1 MPTLTNP
8 SGRIKIPTP
17 LAGVSTRGAVTTDDK
32 VLSLITP
39 VASDGNSVLDHLSD
53 IKAELGHRTDDDE
66 FKGAYNSST
75 EYAIGDEVSWVD
87 GTGKKR
93 FYKRITTGN
102 DGGTGNP
109 STNTSAWIVLGA
121 NIHDITTGDYA
132 LTTNSG
138 LLEKLPNGTIRFNR
152 RAITILQA
160 ALTEA
165 SAQTQIEN
173 TVKEVVQNNLWRGEW
188 QQAAYASGAFVKD
201 NGDYF
206 RARQAIASTVN
217 TAPASDTTNWTQLTE
232 GGYHYDIAKRLEA
245 ITDLLA
251 EQTFLVPSAANRG
264 RWLSR
269 RSDSEGYVY
278 DNPPMQ
284 WMGNWSSGA
293 SYFFGD
299 VVNHETRLWVLSAAA
314 TITTPKRGSSTEPGT
329 DAAWTQI
336 IVGHT
341 SDVPG
346 WRGAWVDLAGAS
358 IRTGDMVSHRGNYYI
373 ARNDQTTRSGTAP
386 DQDETDWD
394 LLDIVLGDYDD
405 DEYYPEGGIV
415 KYEGNWWYST
425 QYTVN
430 TDSAPG
436 TQGESKWLQLGGYAT
451 EGDLTQLR
459 NDVNELVHSVRSSRG
474 VLVDGLEEPPTA
486 TSESEVWLPRKA
498 VRSYTASA
506 ALVSG
511 STDYNVNVGDE
522 PGSYALRQSEVNKAA
537 GVVGKFTTT
546 DTRLWYGVFSRA
558 GDGAPWPQNIGR
570 FEQNPVGSAIL
581 GVGSEQISGNSWR
594 THLLIKQQVLVAI
607 GSGTEPTSLFVQIN
621 DDSDVITSIELNTL
635 GDVLHFHG
643 VAYRHMTGTGTD
655 RGAFGDEY
663 ETGSDDEDRYV
674 EIALASTSTGPRMWL
689 GGRQYHWV
697 RKPPDTSNDDLPVYS
712 EDFHTMKLISRANYT
727 ALESLPPRTAM
738 FIFESA

>member
-1 MPTLTNP
+1 MATLSNP
-8 SGRIKIPTP
+8 SGRLRIPVP
-17 LAGVSTRGAVTTDDK
+17 LTGNSAT
-32 VLSLITP
+32 TP
-39 VASDGNSVLDHLSD
+39 VAHANKIRSDLDAVSEGNSVEDHLTD
-53 IKAELGHRTDDDE
+53 ILAEIGSRTGDDE
-66 FKGAYNSST
+66 FKGQYSNNTSYDLA
-75 EYAIGDEVSWVD
+75 DEVWWRDSSN
-87 GTGKKR
+87 KKY
-93 FYKRITTGN
+93 FFKRLVSGS
-102 DGGTGNP
+102 DGGTGDPQSN
-109 STNTSAWIVLGA
+109 STNWLQLGVS
-121 NIHDITTGDYA
+121 IHDLDTVDNGI
-132 LTTNSG
+132 TTNSG
-138 LLEKLPNGTIRFNR
+138 ILEKLPNGTIRFNR
-152 RAITILQA
+152 RLITILA
-160 ALTEA
+160 AAISETE
-165 SAQTQIEN
+165 AQTQIEN
-173 TVKEVVQNNLWRGEW
+173 SIKEVVQNSLWKGEW
-188 QQAAYASGAFVKD
+188 QAAAYATGDFVED
-201 NGDYF
+201 GGDYF
-206 RARQAIASTVN
+206 RARQSISSTVN
-217 TAPASDTTNWTQLTE
+217 TAPSSDTTNWTQLTP

-245 ITDLLA
+245 ITNLLN
-251 EQTFLVPSAANRG
+251 ERIELTPTSANRG
-264 RWLSR
+264 QWLSR
-269 RSDSEGYVY
+269 RSDNEGYVY

-284 WMGNWSSGA
+284 WVGNWQSGA

-299 VVNHETRLWVLSAAA
+299 VVNHSTRLWVLSAAS
-314 TITTPKRGSSTEPGT
+314 TITNPKRGSSTEPGT
-329 DAAWTQI
+329 DNAWTQI
-336 IVGHT
+336 QVGHT

-358 IRTGDMVSHRGNYYI
+358 IRTGDLVSHRGNYYI
-373 ARNDQTTRSGTAP
+373 ARADQSTRSGTAP
-386 DQDETDWD
+386 DQDETNWD

-425 QYTVN
+425 QYTTN
-430 TDSAPG
+430 TDLAPG
-436 TQGESKWLQLGGYAT
+436 TQGESKWLQIGGYAT

-459 NDVNELVHSVRSSRG
+459 NDMTELVHNVRSSRG
-474 VLVDGLEEPPTA
+474 LLVNGLEEPPTA
-486 TSESEVWLPRKA
+486 ESEPEVWLPRKV

-506 ALVSG
+506 AVVAG

-522 PGSYALRQSEVNKAA
+522 PGSYVLRQSEVNKAA

-546 DTRLWYGVFSRA
+546 DSRLWYGVFSRS

-570 FEQNPVGSAIL
+570 FEENPVGSAIL

-621 DDSDVITSIELNTL
+621 DDSDVITSIELDTQ

-643 VAYRHMTGTGTD
+643 VAYRHMTGTGTG

-712 EDFHTMKLISRANYT
+712 EDFHTMKLISRADYT